1 MKARIVATFIL
12 ALTPPAL
19 AQSIAEPVG
28 NRQSLS
34 VWAGPTASTSYD
46 YDITGGRIGA
56 DLAGGSRIG
65 LSFET
70 ELTPDLTGRISL
82 SRTSA
87 DIDRVRYAGP
97 PVTQIVRPTG
107 EMTAVSLEGTLI
119 YAFRTDGEVQ
129 PYIGGGLA
137 LSDIE
142 TEDGYGPRLGAAL
155 SAHALAGLRMKVT
168 PTAAL
173 FLEARYDALG
183 ASVESGRSFS
193 GGGDLSLDGF
203 GVGAGVRIGF

>member
-1 MKARIVATFIL
+1 MRARILATFIL
-12 ALTPPAL
+12 ALAPPAL
-19 AQSIAEPVG
+19 SQTIAGPVET
-28 NRQSLS
+28 RQSLS

-46 YDITGGRIGA
+46 YDIAGGRIGA
-56 DLAGGSRIG
+56 DLAAGSRVG
-65 LSFET
+65 LSFGY

-82 SRTSA
+82 SRASA

-97 PVTQIVRPTG
+97 PVTQIARPTG

-119 YAFRTDGEVQ
+119 YAFRTDGKVQ

-142 TEDGYGPRLGAAL
+142 SEDGYGPRFGAAL
-155 SAHALAGLRMKVT
+155 SAHALAGVRMNVT

-183 ASVESGRSFS
+183 ASVESGRSVS

-203 GVGAGVRIGF
+203 GVGAGVSIGF